1 MVLYLPFH
9 RLSHRSSGVRWPTA
23 AGRPSAISS
32 PDWTWFRGRRRRGR
46 RWPLARALAAHAEV
60 TVAFRRVTGPVANE
74 PFDIVAIEPNGRGLD
89 APASRRAL
97 GRFIEERCS
106 AYGTVLE
113 GTWPMLGK
121 LTAWCAQR
129 GIPAVPIV
137 ERQSAR
143 ALARADRHGPVVA
156 RATVPRDDT
165 CGGRRSCIAGSDDLK
180 ATIVR
185 RWRVEADR
193 ITVTGTGVDR
203 ARFTPRDQADARR
216 RLGLCQS
223 SASFWPAACSTAPAD
238 LAPVIQAVQ
247 RVGDPDLRLHVLG
260 QGERR
265 AGLERLAGPGSPVT
279 FHGRVGDDL
288 LPVFIAAADLCVA
301 IEHPDGPVTDPAS
314 EAAFTV
320 AECLVS
326 GRPVA
331 IASDGDHPP
340 AGSAS
345 GLRFPDRARSA
356 RPGSASSSATARR
369 VTPYASW
376 AKPPPPRPST
386 GSSRRPRY
394 TSRRSTARSG
404 R

>member
-1 MVLYLPFH
+1 MAYG
-9 RLSHRSSGVRWPTA
+9 R
-23 AGRPSAISS
+23 RPSICHIVPGLDLVPGSAS
-32 PDWTWFRGRRRRGR
+32 TRQTLA
-46 RWPLARALAAHAEV
+46 LARSLASHAEV
-60 TVAFRRVTGPVANE
+60 TVAFRRVTGPVAPE
-74 PFDIVAIEPNGRGLD
+74 PFDIVALEPNGHEVSSDL
-89 APASRRAL
+89 PASRRAL

-106 AYGTVLE
+106 AHGTVLE

-121 LTAWCAQR
+121 LTAWCAHR

-137 ERQSAR
+137 ERQTSAR
-143 ALARADRHGPVVA
+143 WLAPIDMGRSWLALGAAGRYLRRAPVV
-156 RATVPRDDT
+156 
-165 CGGRRSCIAGSDDLK
+165 IAGSDDLK

-203 ARFTPRDQADARR
+203 ARFAPRDQADARR
-216 RLGLCQS
+216 RLGLLPEHRILL
-223 SASFWPAACSTAPAD
+223 AGEVLDRARD
-238 LAPVIQAVQ
+238 LTPVIEAVQ

-265 AGLERLAGPGSPVT
+265 AELERLAGPGSPVT

-301 IEHPDGPVTDPAS
+301 IEHPDGPVADAAS

-331 IASDGDHPP
+331 VASEGDRKHPLVRHLVSGFLIEHDLLAWIRFLQRDCPSRNTLRIMGQAATATPIDGVER
-340 AGSAS
+340 AAS
-345 GLRFPDRARSA
+345 LYLEAIDRAQRSA
-356 RPGSASSSATARR
+356 KAGAPAR
-369 VTPYASW
+369 
-376 AKPPPPRPST
+376 
-386 GSSRRPRY
+386 
-394 TSRRSTARSG
+394 
-404 R
+404 